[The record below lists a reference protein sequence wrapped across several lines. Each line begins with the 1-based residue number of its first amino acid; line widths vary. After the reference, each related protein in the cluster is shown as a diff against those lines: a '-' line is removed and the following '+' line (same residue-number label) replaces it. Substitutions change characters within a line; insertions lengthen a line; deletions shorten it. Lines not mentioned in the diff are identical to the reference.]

1 MNINNYYTIA
11 SGILGAENKSGHDE
25 YIKSGAGSDDISNI
39 IFDEVI
45 LDLYYS
51 ELCNIN
57 LALSDTLITEEQA
70 LKELN
75 EYNKIIRTPG
85 VKAFISTTKNELS
98 DKIKDIDE
106 SIQYYFLKKEM
117 VTFGYFV
124 DRMDIT
130 SKYSHDIGVKH
141 YRDGFSQYTDFYK
154 RLTGLLSSYGE
165 YNKGVI
171 DDGKRTKF
179 KQNLFYY
186 DLHNELMRYYP
197 VTGDLKNDKG
207 KDCSIYKSKFEIDI
221 SNGMN
226 NCSVYIDDKLIDSG
240 VSYDDALK
248 KMEYFFSVIKNP
260 VSGTRVI
267 KKINAEKN
275 SIANADKIIG
285 MIDVIV
291 MPEALLQWLE
301 IPVKKEDYEEVD
313 SFFDKSMDILKHFN
327 GTDNGD
333 YSAVTALYDNALKKT
348 KAIAEKGLQGSYY
361 TKTASLKKDEIWNL
375 DQGQISAYNTK
386 IDGIKKELQMTI
398 DEFSQRYNTINSNY
412 DNMLRV
418 ITTMISE
425 LTQEL
430 KGFLRI

>member
-1 MNINNYYTIA
+1 
-11 SGILGAENKSGHDE
+11 
-25 YIKSGAGSDDISNI
+25 
-39 IFDEVI
+39 
-45 LDLYYS
+45 
-51 ELCNIN
+51 
-57 LALSDTLITEEQA
+57 
-70 LKELN
+70 
-75 EYNKIIRTPG
+75 
-85 VKAFISTTKNELS
+85 KN
-98 DKIKDIDE
+98 IDE

-124 DRMDIT
+124 DRMDIA
-130 SKYSHDIGVKH
+130 SKYSHDIGVKN

-154 RLTGLLSSYGE
+154 RITGLVNSYGE
-165 YNKGVI
+165 YHRGVI
-171 DDGKRTKF
+171 DDGKKTKF
-179 KQNLFYY
+179 AQNLFYY
-186 DLHNELMRYYP
+186 NLHNELMRYYP
-197 VTGDLKNDKG
+197 VTGDLRNDKG

-221 SNGMN
+221 SNGRN

-240 VSYDDALK
+240 ISYEDAFK

-260 VSGTRVI
+260 VSGTQVI
-267 KKINAEKN
+267 KKTNIEKN
-275 SIANADKIIG
+275 AIKNVDKIIG
-285 MIDVIV
+285 MVDIIV

-301 IPVKKEDYEEVD
+301 IPVKKEDYEELD
-313 SFFDKSMDILKHFN
+313 YFFDKSMGILKDYN
-327 GTDNGD
+327 GADNGD
-333 YSAVTALYDNALKKT
+333 YSIVTALYGNALKKT
-348 KAIAEKGLQGSYY
+348 REISEKGLEGSYY
-361 TKTASLKKDEIWNL
+361 RKTASLKKDEIWNL